1 MFIKLNSG
9 DMLNLFWLD
18 NFYID
23 KHDDT
28 RIIYVYVNGAKKI
41 ETFETNTQA
50 SSRYTEIE
58 QKIYG

>member
-28 RIIYVYVNGAKKI
+28 RIIYVYVNGAKK
-41 ETFETNTQA
+41 
-50 SSRYTEIE
+50 
-58 QKIYG
+58 

>member
-28 RIIYVYVNGAKKI
+28 RIIYVYVNGARKEEKFSSNNLAETRFIELQKKI
-41 ETFETNTQA
+41 F
-50 SSRYTEIE
+50 
-58 QKIYG
+58 G

>member
-1 MFIKLNSG
+1 MISKWNSG
-9 DMLNLFWLD
+9 DMLNLLRLD
-18 NFYID
+18 NLYID

-41 ETFETNTQA
+41 ETFETNTEA
-50 SSRYTEIE
+50 SARYTEIE